1 MALDEETKQFIVKA
15 VDTLN
20 ESLIEQLNKNFN
32 HVSNRFDDVD
42 KRLSTIE
49 SKLHIVQK
57 DTNIIPDIFGLLEKD
72 GDDIAKLTKRID
84 GLEN

>member
-1 MALDEETKQFIVKA
+1 MHTIVKA

-20 ESLIEQLNKNFN
+20 ESLIKQLNKNFT
-32 HVSNRFDDVD
+32 HVSNRFDDMD

-49 SKLHIVQK
+49 SKLNIVQK

-72 GDDIAKLTKRID
+72 GDDIAELTKRID